1 MIRRRLSFHQNIH
14 IVRPPNVQL
23 KPFYIQ
29 MWKCPIN
36 EVYYRAIRKL
46 LDSHA
51 LPYIARWRHVRTMSR
66 YIRLCL
72 PAKLLRYGPSNRIRL
87 SRPSFRDTRRHQYD
101 RLRSRNNNHYPR
113 STPKQKFRISGKQS
127 TYKFNFSKKF
137 DPARVWEKI
146 IENLL

>member
-1 MIRRRLSFHQNIH
+1 
-14 IVRPPNVQL
+14 
-23 KPFYIQ
+23 

-87 SRPSFRDTRRHQYD
+87 SRPSFRDTRRRQYG

-113 STPKQKFRISGKQS
+113 STPKQKIRIFVKNPLTNLILANNLSCKSLGKNNR
-127 TYKFNFSKKF
+127 KFIVNFYLQK
-137 DPARVWEKI
+137 
-146 IENLL
+146 